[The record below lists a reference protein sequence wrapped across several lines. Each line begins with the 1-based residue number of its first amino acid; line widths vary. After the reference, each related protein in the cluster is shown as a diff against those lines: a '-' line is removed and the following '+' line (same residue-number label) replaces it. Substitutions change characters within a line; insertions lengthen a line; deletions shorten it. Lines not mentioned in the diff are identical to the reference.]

1 MNTQQTIIRINLD
14 LKAEFKRRCESEDK
28 TMTQK
33 IIEYVKWETKKPE

>member
-1 MNTQQTIIRINLD
+1 MKSERLIIRIHSD
-14 LKAEFKRRCESEDK
+14 LKKEFKRRCESEGK